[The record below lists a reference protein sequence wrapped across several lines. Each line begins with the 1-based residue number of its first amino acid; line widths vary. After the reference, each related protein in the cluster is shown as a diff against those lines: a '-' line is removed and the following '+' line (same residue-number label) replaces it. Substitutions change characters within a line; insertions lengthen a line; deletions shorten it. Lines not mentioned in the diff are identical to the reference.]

1 LQEIL
6 LLPGAGLEM
15 RQFEILGL
23 RGGGLNR
30 SNLVILN
37 EVLVILNEVKDLYI
51 TAYKI
56 LLLLRLPRFFGV
68 RD

>member
-23 RGGGLNR
+23 RGGGLNS

-37 EVLVILNEVKDLYI
+37 EVLVILNEVKDLYMSL
-51 TAYKI
+51 Y
-56 LLLLRLPRFFGV
+56 
-68 RD
+68 